1 MKPAPEMMRRAAR
14 RFQTCLWG
22 GAASFASP
30 FQSSA
35 IGADPLACI
44 VALHRV
50 SNAWHD
56 ELTYPV
62 EAFREMCRY
71 WNDAF
76 EVMALPELRHRRA
89 RGARDRPE
97 RPLLAITFD
106 DGYADNAEVA
116 APILLQQ
123 GLPAT
128 FFVVT
133 GALGREPRWPWDRMP
148 RPPRMMSWQQAQ
160 GLEQA
165 GFAVGSHTVSH
176 PRLPRL
182 NPNELRQELEQSLAM
197 LRWHL
202 RSPSLDFAYPF
213 GSPGDCREAE
223 RRAIEAA
230 GYASCLSCHGGVLW
244 GGENNYAL
252 PRISLSPRWHARPR
266 DFRKYFNSLCLDH
279 SGIGNA

>member
-1 MKPAPEMMRRAAR
+1 MMSMLSVITPKNHDFNPGSKPV
-14 RFQTCLWG
+14 
-22 GAASFASP
+22 
-30 FQSSA
+30 
-35 IGADPLACI
+35 ACI

-50 SNAWHD
+50 SNAWQD

-62 EAFREMCRY
+62 NAFREMCRY
-71 WNDAF
+71 WQDSF
-76 EVMALPELRHRRA
+76 EVVALCELRGRLASGMRA
-89 RGARDRPE
+89 RAE

-116 APILLQQ
+116 APILMQQ

-148 RPPRMMSWQQAQ
+148 QPPRMMSWQQAQ

-176 PRLPRL
+176 PRLSRL
-182 NPNELRQELEQSLAM
+182 NQNELRRELEQSLAT
-197 LRWHL
+197 LRRHL
-202 RSPSLDFAYPF
+202 RAPSLDFAYPF
-213 GSPGDCREAE
+213 GAPGDCREAD
-223 RRAIEAA
+223 RRAIQRA

-244 GGENNYAL
+244 GDENNYAL
-252 PRISLSPRWHARPR
+252 PRISLGPRWHAKPD
-266 DFRKYFNSLCLDH
+266 DFGRYFDLIMPTRIEAL
-279 SGIGNA
+279 A